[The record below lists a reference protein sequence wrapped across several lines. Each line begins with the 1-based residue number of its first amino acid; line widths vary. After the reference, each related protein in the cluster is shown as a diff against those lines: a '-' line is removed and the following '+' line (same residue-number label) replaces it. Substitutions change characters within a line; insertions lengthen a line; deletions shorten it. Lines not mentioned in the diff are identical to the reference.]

1 MSTLHVVPDDRGN
14 WRIFEDARPE
24 PLSEHNTATD
34 AESSVW
40 AYARRRDGW
49 EIVVHDRYGRTR
61 PPVVLAGARTPRAGV
76 ETPEDC
82 DVLIGLA

>member
-34 AESSVW
+34 AES
-40 AYARRRDGW
+40 
-49 EIVVHDRYGRTR
+49 
-61 PPVVLAGARTPRAGV
+61 
-76 ETPEDC
+76 
-82 DVLIGLA
+82 